1 MYDVLKE
8 MAQLHASKKKRYEN
22 EDAEI
27 LKKVSAKL
35 ITKET
40 LRQKLA
46 EHVEKVSTQIV
57 WGLNF
62 LMKMFNYKKWLFRHL
77 SNVFWVNVLGTA

>member
-1 MYDVLKE
+1 

-22 EDAEI
+22 ADAEI